1 MAEVQLIIDLVEP
14 GFGRRRA
21 ERTATL
27 PGVPAVGDAVW
38 VAKLLALKVSSVAW
52 MVREQGVMVFLTRAD
67 ANPNS
72 VIDHDG
78 ELELAQHWIDDLL
91 EAGWDIGDYE

>member
-1 MAEVQLIIDLVEP
+1 MVQVQLIIDLVEP
-14 GFGRRRA
+14 GVGRRRA

-27 PGVPAVGDAVW
+27 PGVPSVGDSVW
-38 VAKLLALKVSSVAW
+38 VARVLALKVSAISW
-52 MVREQGVMVFLTRAD
+52 MVRQQGVMIFLTRAD
-67 ANPNS
+67 ANLPS

-91 EAGWDIGDYE
+91 EAGWNIGDFE